1 MYDITVALCLGGLL
15 IASVHALA
23 VVLTVQLTRRGIVTA
38 WHTKSSWG
46 IGPSTSGVRLNQA
59 CPARPGLVC
68 SIMECATSHIIVVS
82 LQLGLLVLFS
92 SWRSCLPNRE

>member
-38 WHTKSSWG
+38 WHTKVVG
-46 IGPSTSGVRLNQA
+46 ALALRRRGYASTRHAPPGQA
-59 CPARPGLVC
+59 LYALLWSV
-68 SIMECATSHIIVVS
+68 
-82 LQLGLLVLFS
+82 QLLMLL
-92 SWRSCLPNRE
+92 